1 MQTRDQS
8 NNFLRTLLFLF
19 VVLFVFLLYTFFH
32 EAGHALT
39 GLLFGQFLTEFNINF
54 WNFNAHVNM
63 VGGELTQ
70 AQLALQAV
78 SGASLPFLIW
88 AIFMGLVPRSTS
100 FIVGALKMISSI
112 TVINT
117 LVPWMV
123 IPVLFLYGNAPSD
136 DVTHFL
142 RYSQIPLLAVTL
154 AALLLYVGGWLLF
167 LAKIEGIRKQFLL
180 FREVDFET
188 LKSGTRRIMPVMTG
202 IMAICVTLVL
212 MFNAS
217 AAGKSLDRF
226 SAPQGFA
233 PIARIDLS
241 TRPYSSQVL
250 TEFSL
255 DEPAYVDIFIIIR
268 DINTSYFDVSVTG
281 PGGYNS
287 TVLHGE
293 GYNAG
298 QDGGLWEEHLRTGT
312 YQIVLTSHQSPGT
325 ASVYL
330 KTP

>member
-1 MQTRDQS
+1 M
-8 NNFLRTLLFLF
+8 
-19 VVLFVFLLYTFFH
+19 
-32 EAGHALT
+32 T
-39 GLLFGQFLTEFNINF
+39 GLLFGQSLTEFNINF
-54 WNFNAHVNM
+54 WNFSAHVNM

-70 AQLALQAV
+70 TQLALQAV
-78 SGASLPFLIW
+78 SGASLPLLIW
-88 AIFMGLVPRSTS
+88 GIFMSLVPRNTS

-117 LVPWMV
+117 LVPWIV

-142 RYSQIPLLAVTL
+142 RYSQIPPL
-154 AALLLYVGGWLLF
+154 AATFAALILYVGGWLLF
-167 LAKIEGIRKQFLL
+167 LAKIEGITQQLLL
-180 FREVDFET
+180 FREGDLET
-188 LKSGTRRIMPVMTG
+188 LKTGTGGIIPAMTG
-202 IMAICVTLVL
+202 IMAVCVILVL

-217 AAGKSLDRF
+217 VADNSLDRV

-233 PIARIDLS
+233 PVARIDLS
-241 TRPYSSQVL
+241 AKAYASQVL

-255 DEPAYVDIFIIIR
+255 DEPAYVDIFIAIR
-268 DINTSYFDVSVTG
+268 DINTSYFDVSVMG
-281 PGGYNS
+281 PDGYNS

-293 GYNAG
+293 GYNAD
-298 QDGGLWEEHLRTGT
+298 QDGGFWEEHLRTGT

-325 ASVYL
+325 ASIYL

>member
-1 MQTRDQS
+1 MQTGNRAAS
-8 NNFLRTLLFLF
+8 FKLTLLLLF
-19 VVLFVFLLYTFFH
+19 VILFVFFIYTFLH
-32 EAGHALT
+32 ETGHAIT
-39 GLLFGQFLTEFNINF
+39 GLVFGQSLTEFDVSF
-54 WNFNAHVNM
+54 WDFSAHVNM
-63 VGGELTQ
+63 VGGTLTQ
-70 AQLALQAV
+70 TQLALQAV

-100 FIVGALKMISSI
+100 FIVGGLKMISSI
-112 TVINT
+112 AVINT

-142 RYSQIPLLAVTL
+142 RYGQMPPLSVTL
-154 AALLLYVGGWLLF
+154 AALFLYVGGWLLF
-167 LAKIEGIRKQFLL
+167 LAKIEGIKNQFLL

-188 LKSGTRRIMPVMTG
+188 LKTGTRRIIPVMTG
-202 IMAICVTLVL
+202 IMAVCVTLVL
-212 MFNAS
+212 MFNGS
-217 AAGKSLDRF
+217 AAGNSRDGF

-233 PIARIDLS
+233 PVAQIDLS
-241 TRPYSSQVL
+241 TRAYYSQVL

-255 DEPAYVDIFIIIR
+255 DEPAYVDVFIIIR
-268 DINTSYFDVSVTG
+268 DINTSYFDVSVMG

-293 GYNAG
+293 GYNAD

-312 YQIVLTSHQSPGT
+312 YQIVLTSHQSQGT
-325 ASVYL
+325 ASIYL